1 MYSVTVY
8 FQFANMQTVNI
19 IQIANILNTGP
30 VDQMKNKEFMVCTCQ
45 QFQMFEQRK
54 IIKQNI

>member
-19 IQIANILNTGP
+19 IQIANILNTGQ